1 MDAPHADSAREH
13 PSLGGQHGSLPR
25 PVLACRFLSA
35 VREEARAAFS
45 TGFWVLLGLGVAAG
59 VGYLL
64 GAAGISGARLA
75 LTSDFVA
82 RHAASAFQ
90 FPAYLIAVYC
100 GGEMAHRGA
109 GATNIPVASKSVAMC
124 VVVFVALTVFLITT
138 VGAQIAR
145 GEREID
151 FVLGAY
157 ATYVNFGWHVVVLG
171 LVSMALQ
178 VMLSDALRI
187 FPVTVR
193 GALRSERLGML
204 IIAAVLF
211 VAWAVDGGNTPLG
224 PSPAQYSGMNG
235 YGHDL
240 ERFYVSGLYW
250 TALAMLLVL
259 SVHAG
264 TRRNGLARRRWRFPT
279 NLVNVGVPAL
289 VVWVGT
295 GCWIAA
301 NTVDPQANESA
312 RLHEQQQNHARSGIP
327 HVVAWDI
334 AVDIH
339 PTERRFESRGSALL
353 ANVRAE
359 PIGELTILLPR
370 GTQVARID
378 IPNTSPVERNLEL
391 GLHRYAF
398 ARPLRSRERV
408 RMHFRLAWE
417 ERGFQT
423 RGQPRGKARLIEN
436 GTFVE
441 SGDVVPSFGHDAGLA
456 GEDIPATRI
465 RAVVGTSLDQVVI
478 GPGTLLREWKENA
491 RRYFEYVRGP
501 HASRLELSGRARS
514 DFAILSGRY
523 AVDRRHWN
531 DTTVEVYHHPDHG
544 RNVDSMFRCV
554 RETLESRGHAS
565 SLYPDALLRVVEFP
579 YAGGTRVFSDAIFFS
594 EWTAFALDLRG
605 GDEALCERVG
615 RAITR

>member
-1 MDAPHADSAREH
+1 M
-13 PSLGGQHGSLPR
+13 
-25 PVLACRFLSA
+25 ACRFLSA
-35 VREEARAAFS
+35 VREETRAAFGA
-45 TGFWVLLGLGVAAG
+45 GFWALLGLAVAAG

-82 RHAASAFQ
+82 RHAPSAFQ

-157 ATYVNFGWHVVVLG
+157 ATYVNFGWHVVVMG

-178 VMLSDALRI
+178 VILSDALRI

-211 VAWAVDGGNTPLG
+211 VAWAVDGGDTPLG

-264 TRRNGLARRRWRFPT
+264 TRRDGLARRRWRFPT

-289 VVWVGT
+289 VVWIGT
-295 GCWIAA
+295 GCWISA

-312 RLHEQQQNHARSGIP
+312 RLHAQQQNRARSGIP

-359 PIGELTILLPR
+359 PIDELTIFLPR
-370 GTQVARID
+370 GAQGARID
-378 IPNTSPVERNLEL
+378 IPNTSLVEPNPEL
-391 GLHRYAF
+391 GLRRYAF
-398 ARPLRSRERV
+398 ARPLRFRERV
-408 RMHFRLAWE
+408 RMHFQLAWE
-417 ERGFQT
+417 ERGFQLG
-423 RGQPRGKARLIEN
+423 RRARLIEN

-441 SGDVVPSFGHDAGLA
+441 NEDVVPSFGHDAVLA

-501 HASRLELSGRARS
+501 HASRLELSGSSRS
-514 DFAILSGRY
+514 AFAILSGRY

-531 DTTVEVYHHPDHG
+531 DATVEVYHHPDHS

-554 RETLESRGHAS
+554 RETLESGGHAS
-565 SLYPDALLRVVEFP
+565 SPYPDALLRVVEFP

-605 GDEALCERVG
+605 GDEALCASVD
-615 RAITR
+615 RAVAQIP